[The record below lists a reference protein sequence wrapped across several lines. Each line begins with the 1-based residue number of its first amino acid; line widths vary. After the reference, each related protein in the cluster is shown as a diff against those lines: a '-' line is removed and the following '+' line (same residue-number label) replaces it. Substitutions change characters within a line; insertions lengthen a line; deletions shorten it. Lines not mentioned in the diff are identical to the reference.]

1 MLGIVVILIVV
12 SKCVYFLF
20 FFLLELSDMRAD
32 FKM

>member
-12 SKCVYFLF
+12 SKCVYVF
-20 FFLLELSDMRAD
+20 LELSDMRAD